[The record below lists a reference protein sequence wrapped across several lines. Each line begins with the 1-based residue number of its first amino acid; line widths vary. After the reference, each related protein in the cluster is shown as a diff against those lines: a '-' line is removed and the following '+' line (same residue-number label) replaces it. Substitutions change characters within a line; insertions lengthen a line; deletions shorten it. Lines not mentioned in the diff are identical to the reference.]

1 MPVLNHGLPC
11 PFSLAPMASVLDI
24 GAGIRPQ
31 TMFSTPRHVCVEP
44 HFEYADALRESGYEV
59 IETTWRDALK
69 EIPDDSFDMV
79 MALDVIEHLTKEEGW
94 ELKREME
101 RVSSRYVLFVT
112 PHGFMHQHCEG
123 TDHWGLH
130 GCVWQEHRSGWLPDD
145 FDGYQIEYIMG
156 AVTEEKEA
164 FYALLVKP

>member
-94 ELKREME
+94 ELKRATCCSSLPTVSCTNTVKAPTTGGYTVACGRSIEAAGYPMTSTATRSSTSWE
-101 RVSSRYVLFVT
+101 R
-112 PHGFMHQHCEG
+112 
-123 TDHWGLH
+123 
-130 GCVWQEHRSGWLPDD
+130 
-145 FDGYQIEYIMG
+145 
-156 AVTEEKEA
+156 
-164 FYALLVKP
+164 